1 MIAIRYASWI
11 AGGVFV
17 AALVLLFLH
26 LSANDME
33 FSRYNTGWNGASA
46 FFSDLD
52 RDRTTEVFDPGVLEG
67 QQGNATLLV
76 IAPHRSPTGREIAG
90 YKAFLAGGHT
100 IFLADD
106 FGAGNEILAGIG
118 SRITITPVNISS
130 LDRQYADPYLII
142 AYRTQETGPF
152 VMPPE
157 ITLNGAA
164 LLEGGS
170 PLMLTSVM
178 SWADRNANNRLNI
191 GEEMGTMPV
200 MVQESIGPGRLIVL
214 SDPSIFVN
222 TMYLQPENADNRAF
236 IHNLTTQDS
245 TILIDQM
252 NSRTADAKGLSGI
265 LHVVRNTIIIEIF
278 IFCLIIL
285 GIAWAWRKKAV

>member
-1 MIAIRYASWI
+1 MAIRYASWI

-33 FSRYNTGWNGASA
+33 FSRYNTGWNGTSA
-46 FFSDLD
+46 FFSDLG
-52 RDRTTEVFDPGVLEG
+52 RDRTIEVFDPGVLDK
-67 QQGNATLLV
+67 QPGNATLL
-76 IAPHRSPTGREIAG
+76 ILAPHRSPTEREIAG

-100 IFLADD
+100 IILADD

-118 SRITITPVNISS
+118 SRVTITPVNISS

-152 VMPPE
+152 VMPSE

-170 PLMLTSVM
+170 PLVLTSVM
-178 SWADRNANNRLNI
+178 SWADRNANNRLNA
-191 GEEMGTMPV
+191 GEEMGTLPV
-200 MVQESIGPGRLIVL
+200 MVQESIGPGRLVVL

-222 TMYLQPENADNRAF
+222 TMYLQPENANNRAL
-236 IHNLTTQDS
+236 IDNLTTQDS
-245 TILIDQM
+245 FLLIDQM

-265 LHVVRNTIIIEIF
+265 LHVVRNTVIIEIL
-278 IFCLIIL
+278 IFCLLIL

>member
-1 MIAIRYASWI
+1 MITIRYASWI

-52 RDRTTEVFDPGVLEG
+52 RDRTREVFDPAILEKEPV
-67 QQGNATLLV
+67 NATLLI
-76 IAPHRSPTGREIAG
+76 IAPHKSPTEREIAG
-90 YKAFLAGGHT
+90 YRAFLADGHT

-106 FGAGNEILAGIG
+106 FGTGNEILRGIG
-118 SRITITPVNISS
+118 SRITINQVNVSS
-130 LDRQYADPYLII
+130 IDRRYADPYLII
-142 AYRTQETGPF
+142 AYRTQDAGPL
-152 VMPPE
+152 VIPAD

-170 PLMLTSVM
+170 PLVLTSVM
-178 SWADRNANNRLNI
+178 SWADRNGNNRLNG
-191 GEEMGTMPV
+191 GEEMGTLPV
-200 MVQESIGPGRLIVL
+200 MVQEYIGRGRLVVL
-214 SDPSIFVN
+214 SDPSIFAN
-222 TMYLQPENADNRAF
+222 TMYVQPENANNRAL
-236 IHNLTTQDS
+236 IHNLTSQDN
-245 TILIDQM
+245 ILFIDQM

-278 IFCLIIL
+278 IFCLLLL
-285 GIAWAWRKKAV
+285 GAAWVWKKRAI

>member
-1 MIAIRYASWI
+1 MIAIKYASWI

-52 RDRTTEVFDPGVLEG
+52 RDRISEVFDPGVLEA
-67 QQGNATLLV
+67 QPGNATLLV
-76 IAPHRSPTGREIAG
+76 IAPHRSPTEREIAG

-106 FGAGNEILAGIG
+106 FGTGNEILARIG
-118 SRITITPVNISS
+118 SRVTITPVNISS
-130 LDRQYADPYLII
+130 LDRQYADPYMVI
-142 AYRTQETGPF
+142 AYRTVETGPF
-152 VMPPE
+152 VVPAE
-157 ITLNGAA
+157 ISLNGAA

-170 PLMLTSVM
+170 PLVLTSVM

-191 GEEMGTMPV
+191 GEEMGTLPV
-200 MVQESIGPGRLIVL
+200 MVRESIGPGMLVVL

-222 TMYLQPENADNRAF
+222 TMYVQPENGNNRAF
-236 IHNLTTQDS
+236 IHNLTTQEG
-245 TILIDQM
+245 ILLIDQM

-265 LHVVRNTIIIEIF
+265 LHVVRNTVIIEIF
-278 IFCLIIL
+278 IFCLMIL

>member
-1 MIAIRYASWI
+1 MAIRYASWI

-46 FFSDLD
+46 FFSDLG
-52 RDRTTEVFDPGVLEG
+52 RDRTIEVFDPGVLDK
-67 QQGNATLLV
+67 QPGNATLL
-76 IAPHRSPTGREIAG
+76 ILAPHHSPTEREIAG

-100 IFLADD
+100 IILADD

-118 SRITITPVNISS
+118 SRVTITPVNISS

-152 VMPPE
+152 VMPSE

-170 PLMLTSVM
+170 PLVLTSVM
-178 SWADRNANNRLNI
+178 SWADRNANNRLNA
-191 GEEMGTMPV
+191 GEEMGTLPV
-200 MVQESIGPGRLIVL
+200 MVQESIGPGRLVVL

-222 TMYLQPENADNRAF
+222 TMYLQPENANNRAL
-236 IHNLTTQDS
+236 IDNLTTQDS
-245 TILIDQM
+245 FLLIDQM

-265 LHVVRNTIIIEIF
+265 LHVVRNTVIIEIL
-278 IFCLIIL
+278 IFCLLIL

>member
-33 FSRYNTGWNGASA
+33 FSRYNTGWNGASG

-52 RDRTTEVFDPGVLEG
+52 RDRTIEVFDPGVLETHP
-67 QQGNATLLV
+67 GNATLLI
-76 IAPHRSPTGREIAG
+76 IAPYRSPTEREIAG
-90 YKAFLAGGHT
+90 YKAFLARGHT

-118 SRITITPVNISS
+118 SRITITRVNISS

-142 AYRTQETGPF
+142 AYRTQETGSF
-152 VMPPE
+152 VIPSE

-170 PLMLTSVM
+170 PLVLTSVM
-178 SWADRNANNRLNI
+178 SWADRNANNRFNG
-191 GEEMGTMPV
+191 GEEMGTLPV
-200 MVQESIGPGRLIVL
+200 MVQESIGPGRLVVL

-222 TMYLQPENADNRAF
+222 TMYLQPENADNRAL
-236 IHNLTTQDS
+236 ISNLTTQD
-245 TILIDQM
+245 TFLLIDQM

-278 IFCLIIL
+278 IFCLMIL